1 MRFVAGWDGGGT
13 KTAVVVA
20 DERGTEVLRFTA
32 GPLNY
37 NGQDE
42 ASIARNVRD
51 MLARIG
57 EACGG
62 LAHCEQLC
70 IGAAGVS
77 HPAVVERLEVLI
89 RSGGYAGGLR
99 VTGDHETAL
108 YGAHDRPDGIIL
120 IAGTGSI
127 CYGRHASGSEHR
139 TGGFGYLID
148 DEGSG
153 YSIGRDL
160 LAATV
165 RAHDGRIAETAI
177 AEMVYDRLGMT
188 TVRELVGFVYD
199 RGTNKKDIAAIAPVL
214 TEACEAGDRVALEI
228 ASRNAAALA
237 ELVVPVAERLALQ
250 EGALA
255 MAGSVL
261 LNNAYVRSAF
271 EAELARRYPAMACIE
286 AKHDAVHG
294 AVRMALDRMKE

>member
-1 MRFVAGWDGGGT
+1 MRFAAGMDGGGT

-20 DERGTEVLRFTA
+20 DERGREVLRFSA

-42 ASIARNVRD
+42 DSIARNVQD
-51 MLARIG
+51 IVGKIAG
-57 EACGG
+57 ACGG
-62 LAHCEQLC
+62 LTQCAELC
-70 IGAAGVS
+70 IGTAGVS
-77 HPAVVERLEVLI
+77 NPAVAERLGELV
-89 RSGGYAGGLR
+89 RSCGYAGGLR
-99 VTGDHETAL
+99 VIGDHETAL

-127 CYGRHASGSEHR
+127 CYGRDASGREHR

-160 LAATV
+160 LAAAV
-165 RAHDGRIAETAI
+165 RVHDGRIERTVI
-177 AEMVYDRLGMT
+177 AEMVYERLGVK
-188 TVRELVGFVYD
+188 TVREIVGFVYD
-199 RGTNKKDIAAIAPVL
+199 RGTNKKDIAAIAPL
-214 TEACEAGDRVALEI
+214 LAEACAAGDRVGLDI
-228 ASRNAAALA
+228 ASRNASALL
-237 ELVVPVAERLALQ
+237 ELVVPVAERLAMQ

-261 LNNAYVRSAF
+261 LKNAYVRSAF
-271 EAELARRYPAMACIE
+271 EAELGRRYPGMTCIA
-286 AKHDAVHG
+286 AKHDAAYG
-294 AVRMALDRMKE
+294 AVRMALDGLKG